1 MGVLEDGQDK
11 REWSCN
17 SILCCIDYCKFIGLN
32 KNHRMYGFVSSMTNR
47 LNKCKCECLYMRVN
61 VCLWV
66 YSYVRVRKMIV
77 IINVSVNVSD
87 GVCNKLDNRDGYKC

>member
-11 REWSCN
+11 REWSCS
-17 SILCCIDYCKFIGLN
+17 SILCCIGYCKFIGLN

-47 LNKCKCECLYMRVN
+47 LNKCKFVYMRVN

-77 IINVSVNVSD
+77 VINVSVNVSD

>member
-47 LNKCKCECLYMRVN
+47 FNKCKCVYMRVN